1 MENTSNFSFGTVV
14 LLVLLLLAIVLLIKG
29 VKIVPQSENWLVERI
44 GKYNRKL
51 EAGLHILIPFF
62 ETIRYKVSIQETQ
75 LPPDPINAITQDN
88 VSIKIELAILYRI
101 VDASRTMYRI
111 ENLALGIKTIING
124 TVRSVI
130 GKMDLDGVQSNR
142 RHIADEIE
150 EELQHVADE
159 WGIKLTRV
167 EITEVDVDEKTKEA
181 MQIQLNAERMRR
193 GAVTQAEGEKQATQL
208 QADAKLYAAQKD
220 AEAKKILADAEAY
233 AVTAV
238 SNAISQGG
246 SSAVEFEIKKIQAN
260 AIQELSKGTNSKI
273 VLLPSDVMSS
283 MSGAIGKLL
292 GKS

>member
-1 MENTSNFSFGTVV
+1 METTSSISFGTVV
-14 LLVLLLLAIVLLIKG
+14 LTVAFLLAIVLLIKG

-51 EAGLHILIPFF
+51 EAGLHLIIPFF

-75 LPPDPINAITQDN
+75 LPPDPINAITHDN

-101 VDASRTMYRI
+101 IDASRTMYRI
-111 ENLALGIKTIING
+111 ENLQLGIKTVING

-130 GKMDLDGVQSNR
+130 GKTDLDGVQSNR

-159 WGIKLTRV
+159 WGVKLTRV

-208 QADAKLYAAQKD
+208 QADAKLYAAQKE

-260 AIQELSKGTNSKI
+260 AIQELSKGSNSKI
-273 VLLPSDVMSS
+273 VLLPSDVMAS
-283 MSGAIGKLL
+283 MTGAL
-292 GKS
+292 GRLVNKA